1 MKKRSLGFVGLLALL
16 GIMITSCGQKV
27 VEYDGTEVQGVS
39 KSEIVVG
46 NTAATAGAFAVVGVP
61 FNAAIEAVFA
71 DYNAAG
77 GFDGA
82 QVKLKHYNDD
92 FDGAKGLT
100 YTKKLVEE
108 DKIFALVGHFGTN
121 TVTQTV
127 DYIKEKGV
135 PMVYAATGVSS
146 LYQEEAKGYNKA
158 VIPVQPIFDAEGRV
172 LLARAVAATEEGW
185 GLGGTK
191 VGVIST
197 TDDAGTGMLSGIKEQ
212 AKKLKVKITYVTTAA
227 DQGTDHSAAVNKLKN
242 AECDV
247 VIIAANQTPFTEILS
262 YMKSAAY
269 NTKVITSYVSANTK
283 TLGDLVDSKAIT
295 KDRPVYTTAW
305 LDVTDVTKAVTHTA
319 YYKVTVDPDHPTDAT
334 KYKYALAVP
343 SDTVKAEIEE
353 KKNEFGFALLANG
366 DFYWAQVATAYSQDY
381 WDYAECVARN
391 GHPEYMANSYGMAGY
406 IAGKIFIEG
415 LNRVKTAKKDLTWKN
430 YIEAME
436 EAKVSLPMGGTLDY
450 SKGQR
455 LGITDLALNTIS
467 LEKSETTGAY
477 TLVAVDGI
485 KPLKDVMDHIPTNL
499 KK

>member
-39 KSEIVVG
+39 ASEIVVG
-46 NTAATAGAFAVVGVP
+46 NTAATAGGFAVVGVP

-77 GFDGA
+77 GFGGA
-82 QVKLKHYNDD
+82 HVKLKHYNDD

-146 LYQEEAKGYNKA
+146 LYQEKAKGYNRA
-158 VIPVQPIFDAEGRV
+158 VMPVQPIFDAEGQV
-172 LLARAVAATEEGW
+172 LLARAVAATEEDW

-197 TDDAGTGMLSGIKEQ
+197 TDDAGTGMLAGIKKQ
-212 AKKLKVKITYVTTAA
+212 AKEVKMSITYVTTAA

-242 AECDV
+242 AQCDV
-247 VIIAANQTPFTEILS
+247 VIVAANQVPFTEILN
-262 YMKSAAY
+262 YMKAAAY
-269 NTKVITSYVSANTK
+269 DAKVITSYVSANTK
-283 TLGDLVDSKAIT
+283 TLGDLVDNKVIT

-305 LDVTDVTKAVTHTA
+305 LDITDVTRAVTHTA
-319 YYKVTVDPDHPTDAT
+319 YYKVTVDPDNPADAT
-334 KYKYALAVP
+334 KYQYTLAVP
-343 SDTVKAEIEE
+343 TDTVKTEINE
-353 KKNEFGFALLANG
+353 KKNEYGFAVLANG
-366 DFYWAQVATAYSQDY
+366 DFYWVQVATAYSQDY

-406 IAGKIFIEG
+406 IAGKIFVEG
-415 LNRVKTAKKDLTWKN
+415 LKRVKAANKDLTWKN

-436 EAKVSLPMGGTLDY
+436 EKEVSLPMGGTLDY
-450 SKGQR
+450 SDGNR
-455 LGITDLALNTIS
+455 FGVTSLALNTIS
-467 LEKSETTGAY
+467 LEKTSTGAY

-485 KPLKDVMDHIPTNL
+485 RTLKDVMDHIPTNL